1 MRSHLQTYNLCNNP
15 KNLPVYEYNNTV
27 TDTHIVSEALIIFDI
42 KSPNRYVISRQAV
55 KWSQSHI
62 DPDTSPAG
70 RKPNPQHLFYGNIKI
85 MLDYNYTTTLIKRS
99 REVNLLV
106 YRA

>member
-1 MRSHLQTYNLCNNP
+1 MRLHLQTYNLCYNP

-55 KWSQSHI
+55 KWSQSHW
-62 DPDTSPAG
+62 P
-70 RKPNPQHLFYGNIKI
+70 RYKPSGTKTEP
-85 MLDYNYTTTLIKRS
+85 TTFVLR
-99 REVNLLV
+99 
-106 YRA
+106 